1 MISPKLCYNYN
12 KGNAK
17 WKGCHENKGIRD
29 KDSFFRVG
37 MRGLSKYL
45 IRKCKKKNKRGTTCF
60 KVYRNSQT
68 LSIPLT
74 QENIWND
81 LLMGHHL
88 PPSFSYILHR
98 KNTGRCPL
106 YLDARK
112 FNQCN
117 WHVYFSTDTGNNYQ
131 AFISK
136 TLLAF
141 PIRFCDKVTSWGNIL
156 YRTNGIMSK

>member
-1 MISPKLCYNYN
+1 MQ
-12 KGNAK
+12 
-17 WKGCHENKGIRD
+17 
-29 KDSFFRVG
+29 
-37 MRGLSKYL
+37 
-45 IRKCKKKNKRGTTCF
+45 KNKKTRGTSCF
-60 KVYRNSQT
+60 KVYPNSQT

-156 YRTNGIMSK
+156 YRTNGIMSKQSWMLLCTMHFDEHPFPVPSSYGAGDVQISVGIKAP